1 MIESMNREALRSTD
15 DDWVEIV
22 PAMAFIEADS
32 RFAQWLRERGI
43 QRLAIAENDLR
54 IDTVRTDEGSGRR
67 YRIRRVTLS
76 DLEMNQ
82 LDDREG
88 ET

>member
-1 MIESMNREALRSTD
+1 MLLGGRVGNYRAGFAL
-15 DDWVEIV
+15 
-22 PAMAFIEADS
+22 EADS
-32 RFAQWLRERGI
+32 RFAQWLSERGV
-43 QRLAIAENDLR
+43 QRLAIAENDLL

-76 DLEMNQ
+76 DLGMNQ